1 MLKPRFLTTAR
12 QLGLAA
18 ALAFAANAWA
28 VPEAQFAPAFEA
40 FSQARSGNGTAIDKS
55 VASFTA
61 LLAAEPGNPVLLAY
75 LGASTAMQS
84 NTTWLPWKK
93 MNYAEDGLAMLDK
106 ALALLTPAHNA
117 ALQHAVPAVLEVRFT
132 AANTFLAVPGFM
144 NRSARGAGLLAE
156 VTASPLLAAA
166 PMAFR
171 GDVWLVAAEQA
182 VKEKRIVVARRFLN
196 DIVKN
201 SAPQAA
207 TARAR
212 LNDLPQS

>member
-12 QLGLAA
+12 HLGLAA
-18 ALAFAANAWA
+18 ALAFGANAWA

-106 ALALLTPAHNA
+106 ALALLSRIGHWRDGPQR
-117 ALQHAVPAVLEVRFT
+117 ALPWLRSSAIAWLGAQRSHYRPPMWRGRRAVSRLET
-132 AANTFLAVPGFM
+132 ALERHKYPT
-144 NRSARGAGLLAE
+144 
-156 VTASPLLAAA
+156 
-166 PMAFR
+166 
-171 GDVWLVAAEQA
+171 D
-182 VKEKRIVVARRFLN
+182 
-196 DIVKN
+196 
-201 SAPQAA
+201 
-207 TARAR
+207 
-212 LNDLPQS
+212 